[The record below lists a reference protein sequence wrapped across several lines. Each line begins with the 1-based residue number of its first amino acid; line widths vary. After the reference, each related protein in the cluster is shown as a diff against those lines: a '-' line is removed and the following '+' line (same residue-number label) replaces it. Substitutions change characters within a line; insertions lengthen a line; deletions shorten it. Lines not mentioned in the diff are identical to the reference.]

1 MKVLLAVDGSIHAH
15 RAAQFLLALAAESGS
30 MELHVLNVQVPV
42 RYVTILDPE
51 AQERTARLQLEA
63 GRDVA
68 APVRALLERAA
79 LRYEFHVVSDDPAD
93 GIVRLARE
101 RGCGLIVMGTRGMG
115 AIASAVLG
123 SVASKVI
130 HVAEVPVTLVK

>member
-1 MKVLLAVDGSIHAH
+1 MKVLLAVDGSMHAY

-30 MELHVLNVQVPV
+30 MELHVVNVQLPV
-42 RYVTILDPE
+42 RYVTLLDTE
-51 AQERTARLQLEA
+51 AQDRTARLQLEA
-63 GRDVA
+63 GREVA
-68 APVRALLERAA
+68 APICALLDRAA
-79 LRYEFHVVSDDPAD
+79 LRYELHVISDDPAD

-115 AIASAVLG
+115 AFASAVLG

-130 HVAEVPVTLVK
+130 HIAEVPVTLVK